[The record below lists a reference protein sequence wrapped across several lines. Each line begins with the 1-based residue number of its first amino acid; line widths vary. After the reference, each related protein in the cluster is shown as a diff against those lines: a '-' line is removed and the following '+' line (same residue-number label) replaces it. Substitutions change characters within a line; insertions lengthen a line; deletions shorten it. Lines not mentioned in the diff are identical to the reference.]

1 VANGTGTGNSGNITN
16 VAVTCVTNTIPTF
29 AVNVAVTG
37 LTGSGLVLRNNGG
50 NNLAVAANGSF
61 AFSTLLA
68 SGAAYN
74 VTVFTQP
81 STPSQ
86 TCTVT
91 NPTGTIVRI
100 PPNGAEK
107 NQYFAKQA
115 LDRGVYG
122 IVWPHISNA
131 EEAYNAVAS
140 CRYPRPKN
148 APIYEPEG
156 ARGDAPLAATRY
168 WGLPLKEYYKKAD
181 VWPLSP
187 QGEILVFLMIEDTQ
201 GIANLDEILRTVPGV
216 GCILIGEGDLS
227 QELGVPREYEHPLVR
242 SAMAQVVE
250 TCRKYKVPVGHPHV
264 SSKNLE
270 MVLAEGFQFLMSMP
284 TRGYAVIEKARV
296 LTGGAAARDSSNEVA
311 VT

>member
-1 VANGTGTGNSGNITN
+1 VAEFPRLNGVIKAWEQGR
-16 VAVTCVTNTIPTF
+16 P
-29 AVNVAVTG
+29 
-37 LTGSGLVLRNNGG
+37 
-50 NNLAVAANGSF
+50 
-61 AFSTLLA
+61 AFSTFAQADRRAAIELINSPYDSVIYEMEHNPWDIVGLQDALQYMLDRKQIVA
-68 SGAAYN
+68 SA
-74 VTVFTQP
+74 
-81 STPSQ
+81 SLTPAI
-86 TCTVT
+86 T
-91 NPTGTIVRI
+91 PIVRI